1 MGRPG
6 GIDVILMVAL
16 ASMGYFALRRS
27 RYLAAAAT
35 VVATLLVV
43 DAWFDILTSP
53 PPGREADDAGR
64 R

>member
-1 MGRPG
+1 
-6 GIDVILMVAL
+6 MVAL
-16 ASMGYFALRRS
+16 ASTGYFALRRS

-35 VVATLLVV
+35 VVVTLLVV

-53 PPGREADDAGR
+53 QPGREAGDAGR